1 MYFGILRDIE
11 WRMIMGMPLPPNETE
26 VIDYI
31 NYCVD
36 IFLKAIIKSN
46 SFAF

>member
-11 WRMIMGMPLPPNETE
+11 WRMIMGMPLPTNEYE

-31 NYCVD
+31 HYCVE
-36 IFLKAIIKSN
+36 IFLKGHHKV
-46 SFAF
+46 